1 MLAHALAGRTQREIA
16 ELEGVS
22 PSAVSQAFARGI
34 AAVRD
39 AEALR
44 ATEVHDAQSMH

>member
-1 MLAHALAGRTQREIA
+1 MLALAIAGHAQREIA

-34 AAVRD
+34 SAVRD
-39 AEALR
+39 AESLR
-44 ATEVHDAQSMH
+44 LAS